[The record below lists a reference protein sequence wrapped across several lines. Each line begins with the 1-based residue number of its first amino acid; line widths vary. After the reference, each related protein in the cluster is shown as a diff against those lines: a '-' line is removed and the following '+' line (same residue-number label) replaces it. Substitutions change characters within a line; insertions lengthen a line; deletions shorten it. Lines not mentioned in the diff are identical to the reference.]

1 MKLSRNLALKIHFF
15 LDQCA
20 PPIIRDS
27 EWLMR
32 ITFKLLYRDKAD
44 LFWDF
49 MGKASKMTERE
60 FCEVYQ
66 EIKTVLMERETDL
79 NDDCIDEIYRQ
90 IVGQTVLDVGCGQC
104 FLAGK
109 ISKRYQLTAVDIAI
123 EPELSV
129 RYRNI
134 SFKEANVERLPFRNE
149 EFDTVIC
156 AHTLEHVRNIFAGI
170 SELRR
175 VTKKRLIVVVPK
187 QRPYKYT
194 FDLHLHF
201 FPYEHS
207 LRTIMGPNHGAVF
220 CKDVGG
226 DLFYVEDKDERLM
239 ERLPGSRQSLSELS

>member
-1 MKLSRNLALKIHFF
+1 MKLSRNLALKINFF

-20 PPIIRDS
+20 PPVIRDS
-27 EWLMR
+27 EWLMK
-32 ITFKLLYRDKAD
+32 IPFKLLYKDKAHV
-44 LFWDF
+44 FWDF
-49 MGKASKMTERE
+49 KGKAPKMTERE
-60 FCEVYQ
+60 FYDAYQ

-79 NDDCIDEIYRQ
+79 NESCIDEIFRR
-90 IVGQTVLDVGCGQC
+90 IGGQTVLDVGCGQC

-109 ISKRYQLTAVDIAI
+109 MSQKYQVTAVDIAI
-123 EPELSV
+123 DPALNV
-129 RYRNI
+129 RHPKI
-134 SFKEANVERLPFRNE
+134 DFVEANIEKLPFRNG

-156 AHTLEHVRNIFAGI
+156 AHTLEHVQNIFAAI

-175 VTKKRLIVVVPK
+175 VTKKRLIVIVPK

-207 LRTIMGPNHGAVF
+207 LRTIMISNHRAIS

-226 DLFYVEDKDERLM
+226 DLFYVEDC
-239 ERLPGSRQSLSELS
+239 

>member
-1 MKLSRNLALKIHFF
+1 MKLSRNLALKINFF

-27 EWLMR
+27 EWLMK
-32 ITFKLLYRDKAD
+32 IPFKLLYKDKAHV
-44 LFWDF
+44 FWDF
-49 MGKASKMTERE
+49 KGKASQMTARE
-60 FCEVYQ
+60 FYDAYQ

-79 NDDCIDEIYRQ
+79 NEGCIDEIFRQ
-90 IVGQTVLDVGCGQC
+90 IGGQTVLDVGCGQC

-109 ISKRYQLTAVDIAI
+109 MSKKYQVTAVDIAI
-123 EPELSV
+123 DPALNV
-129 RYRNI
+129 RYSNI
-134 SFKEANVERLPFRNE
+134 NFMEANMEKLPFRNG
-149 EFDTVIC
+149 EFDTVVC
-156 AHTLEHVRNIFAGI
+156 AHTLEHVQNIFPAI

-207 LRTIMGPNHGAVF
+207 LRTMMISNHRALS
-220 CKDVGG
+220 CTDVGG
-226 DLFYVEDKDERLM
+226 DLFYVEDKT
-239 ERLPGSRQSLSELS
+239 

>member
-1 MKLSRNLALKIHFF
+1 MKLSRNLALKINFF

-20 PPIIRDS
+20 PPVVRDS
-27 EWLMR
+27 EWLMK
-32 ITFKLLYRDKAD
+32 IPFKLLYKDKAHV
-44 LFWDF
+44 FWDF
-49 MGKASKMTERE
+49 KGKASKMTERE
-60 FCEVYQ
+60 FYDAYQ

-79 NDDCIDEIYRQ
+79 NEGCIDEIFRQ
-90 IVGQTVLDVGCGQC
+90 IGGQTVLDVGCGQC

-109 ISKRYQLTAVDIAI
+109 MSKKYQVTAVDIAI
-123 EPELSV
+123 DPALNV
-129 RYRNI
+129 RYSNI
-134 SFKEANVERLPFRNE
+134 NFVEASVEKLPFRNG
-149 EFDTVIC
+149 EFDTVVC
-156 AHTLEHVRNIFAGI
+156 AHTLEHVQNIFAAI

-207 LRTIMGPNHGAVF
+207 LRTIMISSHRALS

-226 DLFYVEDKDERLM
+226 DLFYVEDC
-239 ERLPGSRQSLSELS
+239 